1 MGILGFVG
9 MDATPCGGCHG
20 ADPSVLGTSHLA
32 LGPARP
38 PTVGAHPPTGGTEL
52 KHRRIPHRRTM
63 LASAGA
69 LALAATATVTLAN
82 AHAAPAPSVA
92 TLSPAAA
99 TTLASQLKT
108 GTAGAFYDAKA
119 QKLVVNVVD
128 EASAAAV
135 RAKGAEARIVKH
147 SMAQLDA
154 ARQTLKTKATIPGT
168 AWAMDPKANKVVVT
182 ADRTVTGAKLDRLAK
197 VAKGLGDAVEIRH
210 SQGEFKPLIAGGDAI
225 WGSSARCSLGFNV
238 TKGGQP
244 YILTAGHC
252 GNAVQEWSDQQG
264 GQTIATT
271 EDSKFPGNDYSIA
284 KYTGN
289 TDHPSEVDLYNGSTQ
304 KITKAAEATVGEKVQ
319 RSGSTTQV
327 HDGTVKGLNATVN
340 YQEGTV
346 NGLIDT
352 DVCAEPG
359 DSGGAL
365 FDGESALGLTSGG
378 SGDCTNGGET
388 FFQPVPA
395 ALQATGTQIG

>member
-1 MGILGFVG
+1 M
-9 MDATPCGGCHG
+9 
-20 ADPSVLGTSHLA
+20 
-32 LGPARP
+32 
-38 PTVGAHPPTGGTEL
+38 
-52 KHRRIPHRRTM
+52 KHRRIPHRRTV

-154 ARQTLKTKATIPGT
+154 ARQTLKTGATIPGT

-182 ADRTVTGAKLDRLAK
+182 ADRTVTGAKLDRLTK
-197 VAKGLGDAVEIRH
+197 VAKGLGDTVEIRH

>member
-1 MGILGFVG
+1 M
-9 MDATPCGGCHG
+9 T
-20 ADPSVLGTSHLA
+20 
-32 LGPARP
+32 
-38 PTVGAHPPTGGTEL
+38 
-52 KHRRIPHRRTM
+52 HRRIPHRRAM
-63 LASAGA
+63 LAGAGA

-82 AHAAPAPSVA
+82 AHAAPAPTVA
-92 TLSPAAA
+92 SLSPAAA
-99 TTLASQLKT
+99 TTLASQLKS
-108 GTAGAFYDAKA
+108 GTAGAFYDA
-119 QKLVVNVVD
+119 QDRKLVVNVVD

-154 ARQTLKTKATIPGT
+154 ARQTLKDRATIPGT
-168 AWAMDPKANKVVVT
+168 AWAMDPRANKVVVS
-182 ADRTVTGAKLDRLAK
+182 ADRTVTGAKLDRLTK
-197 VAKGLGDAVEIRH
+197 VARSLGDTVELRRT
-210 SQGEFKPLIAGGDAI
+210 QGEFKPLIAGGDAI

-252 GNAVQEWSDQQG
+252 GNAVKEWSDQQG

-304 KITKAAEATVGEKVQ
+304 KITKAADATVGEKVK

-327 HDGTVKGLNATVN
+327 HDGTVKALNASVN

-346 NGLIDT
+346 NGLIQT

-378 SGDCTNGGET
+378 SGDCSQGGET